1 MFTTKKK
8 AVDKYDGFTYEIKPG
23 EANLYQLIPATGKF
37 TMVGLINKYIS
48 NGAAEEKRVG
58 DDICI
63 WEMKA
68 DGDFRFI
75 AEEDGVK
82 VTSSTGKVNLIREGK
97 LCTVKNVKA
106 GEVLVCR
113 K

>member
-1 MFTTKKK
+1 MTRWTL
-8 AVDKYDGFTYEIKPG
+8 E
-23 EANLYQLIPATGKF
+23 
-37 TMVGLINKYIS
+37 INKYIS